1 MYFIRRI
8 LFAIPLLLVI
18 SALAFVLVH
27 LALGGP
33 FNTERKPPVAR

>member
-1 MYFIRRI
+1 MMGAMYFLRRM

-27 LALGGP
+27 LAPGGMW
-33 FNTERKPPVAR
+33 AR